1 MANPENVLLAAKH
14 YEEHIPPVSQRFS
27 QISSVQELEDTY
39 KGFKVVM
46 LKPWL
51 KLPGTRSSKYKS
63 IWDGRLQRLSRQRD
77 KSYGRSLKLSD
88 VDSWKEHKR
97 LDREIKISVYRKKGA
112 LRRQEIS
119 AMLRISMPRTQSWI
133 KKQIWG
139 SNWNCKTT
147 TTAVAPLNPADVTA
161 HVCTKPGEV
170 TMVAPKNFSVDENFE
185 ENIAGTISRLSNE
198 TAAGSDGIYYEM
210 LKAASKETSSCQT
223 ALWSACGRKAHT
235 PMDWRT
241 GLLVPIY
248 KKGDPKSPSNYYRPI
263 RLLSSLRKVIER
275 SLDKEMQAHYVPVC

>member
-133 KKQIWG
+133 KKQI
-139 SNWNCKTT
+139 
-147 TTAVAPLNPADVTA
+147 
-161 HVCTKPGEV
+161 
-170 TMVAPKNFSVDENFE
+170 
-185 ENIAGTISRLSNE
+185 
-198 TAAGSDGIYYEM
+198 
-210 LKAASKETSSCQT
+210 
-223 ALWSACGRKAHT
+223 
-235 PMDWRT
+235 
-241 GLLVPIY
+241 
-248 KKGDPKSPSNYYRPI
+248 
-263 RLLSSLRKVIER
+263 
-275 SLDKEMQAHYVPVC
+275 